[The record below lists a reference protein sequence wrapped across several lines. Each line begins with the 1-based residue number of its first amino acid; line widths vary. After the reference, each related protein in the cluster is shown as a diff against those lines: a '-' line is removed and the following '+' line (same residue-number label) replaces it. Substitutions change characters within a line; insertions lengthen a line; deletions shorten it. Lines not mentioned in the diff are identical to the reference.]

1 MARRT
6 GATSSHSRGRDRTFV
21 LVQSRVQNNTLQS
34 ISGAGGHH
42 EHLAVQSRYIL
53 VLHDGQGS
61 CRGCPVLLACA
72 QSRHAPATT
81 CAKQR
86 QLRGAGSLSSWLL
99 PSKRAIL
106 CRISLWKTGQP
117 EKKRP
122 IATEIRFRQ
131 QNKQASGLLMLDK
144 SPVGPMPCPLL
155 TEAPLNTLD
164 SLGPPEREEN
174 ITNEKTKLY

>member
-1 MARRT
+1 MNIWRFSR
-6 GATSSHSRGRDRTFV
+6 GTSSCSMMDRGA
-21 LVQSRVQNNTLQS
+21 
-34 ISGAGGHH
+34 AGVARSCLPAPRAGM
-42 EHLAVQSRYIL
+42 HLPQL
-53 VLHDGQGS
+53 VLSKGS
-61 CRGCPVLLACA
+61 FVALVPSHLGCYHPREL
-72 QSRHAPATT
+72 
-81 CAKQR
+81 
-86 QLRGAGSLSSWLL
+86 
-99 PSKRAIL
+99 
-106 CRISLWKTGQP
+106 SLWKTGQP